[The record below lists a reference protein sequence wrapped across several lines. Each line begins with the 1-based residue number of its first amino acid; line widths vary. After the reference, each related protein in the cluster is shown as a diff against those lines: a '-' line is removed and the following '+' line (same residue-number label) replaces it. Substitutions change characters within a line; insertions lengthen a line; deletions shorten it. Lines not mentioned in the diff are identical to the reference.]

1 MTPWATSIRRT
12 TSWADENGV
21 ELRRVGMIRRVVK
34 VTGRG
39 TSRRGPRGARTG
51 RRLAHRSASR
61 QFSLDTGNRSESN
74 ARSGEP
80 GEVLDVEVNAHLGNP
95 GQQFQSDLQHI
106 KMMHTYPVQ
115 RGISYE
121 TQHTLDR
128 YYRRRPRLHD
138 RLSVPSE
145 PVLVDLRLA
154 SKSSHVMAVA
164 IFGRGSFWL
173 HLAGV
178 VRQKQYG
185 LRGAAGHRPRHARRL
200 GCGLYRASTGADCW
214 HGEFARLDYGR
225 AHGLVR
231 ARLRVFPVCEAKRF
245 LTRDFPD

>member
-1 MTPWATSIRRT
+1 
-12 TSWADENGV
+12 
-21 ELRRVGMIRRVVK
+21 
-34 VTGRG
+34 
-39 TSRRGPRGARTG
+39 
-51 RRLAHRSASR
+51 
-61 QFSLDTGNRSESN
+61 
-74 ARSGEP
+74 
-80 GEVLDVEVNAHLGNP
+80 
-95 GQQFQSDLQHI
+95 
-106 KMMHTYPVQ
+106 MHTHPVQ

-185 LRGAAGHRPRHARRL
+185 LRGAAGPRSPPSPAL
-200 GCGLYRASTGADCW
+200 GGGLYLASTGAGC
-214 HGEFARLDYGR
+214 
-225 AHGLVR
+225 
-231 ARLRVFPVCEAKRF
+231 
-245 LTRDFPD
+245 